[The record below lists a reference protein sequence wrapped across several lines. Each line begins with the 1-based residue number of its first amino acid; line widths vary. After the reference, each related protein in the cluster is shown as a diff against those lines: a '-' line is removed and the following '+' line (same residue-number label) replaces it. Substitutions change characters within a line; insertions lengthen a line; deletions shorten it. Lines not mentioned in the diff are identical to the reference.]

1 MAESSRPRGFAALRA
16 ARLTLIAALIV
27 VAGEARGEQQQ
38 DELLFCGGMLVNV
51 TPLVMAHTD
60 DRAVG
65 VGLGGRVH
73 LNVVRHLRIGLMGL
87 GSSGGYGPMDSEIGT
102 GLGGVTVQ
110 GRLPVGPLD
119 LALGVLVGGE
129 RATVS
134 HYLSENDDGT
144 FVVQR
149 LEASGFL
156 LSPHLDV
163 EITFIRRL
171 KLALTVQLRHATWLD
186 DLYEPTVTFHL
197 GILFNSY
204 RSG

>member
-1 MAESSRPRGFAALRA
+1 MHESILAHENTPLWAPGLLLLVAL
-16 ARLTLIAALIV
+16 V
-27 VAGEARGEQQQ
+27 VAGDARGEPQP
-38 DELLFCGGMLVNV
+38 DDLLFCGGMLVNV
-51 TPLVMAHTD
+51 TPLVVSHTE

-65 VGLGGRVH
+65 LGLGGRFH
-73 LNVVRHLRIGLMGL
+73 LNVARHLRIGLMGL

-129 RATVS
+129 RATVH
-134 HYLSENDDGT
+134 HYLSENDDGS

-149 LEASGFL
+149 LDASGFM

-163 EITFIRRL
+163 ELTFVRRL
-171 KLALTVQLRHATWLD
+171 KLALTIQFRHATWLD

-204 RSG
+204 RAG